1 MALWNR
7 ITGVGIL
14 LTEVK
19 IPVHQFQGSMT
30 EWTYTEKEPAW
41 NFVTRADVISEY
53 DITPAEEAYLDE
65 LFAKFNNSNSLLD
78 IAKVFDNVALL
89 AEQRRNGYD
98 VQTKFDQR
106 LTDQSNQ

>member
-14 LTEVK
+14 DTEVK

-30 EWTYTEKEPAW
+30 EWTYTVQEPAW

-53 DITPAEEAYLDE
+53 DIVPAEEAYLDTI
-65 LFAKFNNSNSLLD
+65 FGWFDNASSLLD
-78 IAKVFDNVALL
+78 IAKVFDNVCLL
-89 AEQRRNGYD
+89 AEQGRNGYD

-106 LTDQSNQ
+106 MTDQSNQ